1 MAPMQIDKPY
11 IPPFIRRLMPSASEE
26 ELLRATNNL
35 RRYLSVMY
43 RLFRELE
50 AEQARADSHQTM
62 LDDRFQSGGNNPP
75 SQ

>member
-1 MAPMQIDKPY
+1 MQIDEPY
-11 IPPFIRRLMPSASEE
+11 IPPFIRRLMPSASEQD
-26 ELLRATNNL
+26 LLRATNNL

-50 AEQARADSHQTM
+50 VEQARADSHRPM
-62 LDDRFQSGGNNPP
+62 LDDRFQSGGDNPP